1 MNTAQRQILSLL
13 TRRDGATIPQVAEA
27 LDMSVGTATKY
38 VMALLDEG
46 FLEDCGKTESASGRR
61 PHLYRL
67 RADAG
72 WFLGIDANDRYLNV
86 GLMDF
91 RGEMHQTY
99 LTEDFALDEEG
110 AFEQLCDYVRQAVNQ
125 AKGAGGEV
133 RNICIALP
141 GRVDDRTGDSHTF
154 FYQPGQALAARLQEL
169 AGLPMCLYNDARA
182 MTYGELLKGAGAGA
196 KNMLMINVSWGL
208 GMGIVID
215 SAIYRGKSGYS
226 GELGHMYGFDNQII
240 CRCGKRGCN
249 ETEIS
254 GQALQRHL
262 TERILRGETSILS
275 ERVKSS
281 DKPLLLAEIK
291 DAVAR
296 EDVLCIEALQHIGL
310 RLGEKTAGLINVFN
324 PDRVVLGGE
333 LAAAAGDFILDPMR
347 MAVNKH
353 AVHLVSKETEIVRGT
368 LGIDAGAI
376 GACLIAR
383 SRYIGERFEI

>member
-110 AFEQLCDYVRQAVNQ
+110 AFEQLCDYVRQAVGQ
-125 AKGAGGEV
+125 AKAAGGEV

-169 AGLPMCLYNDARA
+169 AGLPMCLYHDARA
-182 MTYGELLKGAGAGA
+182 MTYGELLKGAGVGA

-254 GQALQRHL
+254 GQALQRQL
-262 TERILRGETSILS
+262 TERILAGETSILS

-296 EDVLCIEALQHIGL
+296 EDVLCIEALQQIGL
-310 RLGEKTAGLINVFN
+310 RLGEKTAGLINLFN

-353 AVHLVSKETEIVRGT
+353 AVHLVSQETEIVRGA
-368 LGIDAGAI
+368 LGIDAGAV

>member
-353 AVHLVSKETEIVRGT
+353 AVHLVSQETEIVRGT

>member
-1 MNTAQRQILSLL
+1 MNIAQRQILSLF

-27 LDMSVGTATKY
+27 QDMSVGTATKY
-38 VMALLDEG
+38 VMTLLDEG
-46 FLEDCGKTESASGRR
+46 FLEDCGKTESVSGRR

-72 WFLGIDANDRYLNV
+72 WFLGMDVNDRYLNI

-91 RGEMHQTY
+91 RGEMHRTC
-99 LTEDFALDEEG
+99 LTEDFALDGEG
-110 AFEQLCDYVRQAVNQ
+110 AFEQVCDYVRQAVGQ
-125 AKGAGGEV
+125 AKEAGGEV
-133 RNICIALP
+133 LNICIALP

-154 FYQPGQALAARLQEL
+154 FYKPGQALAARLQEL
-169 AGLPMCLYNDARA
+169 AGLPMCLSNDTRA
-182 MTYGELLKGAGAGA
+182 MTYGELLKGAGAGTR
-196 KNMLMINVSWGL
+196 NMLMINVSWGL

-254 GQALQRHL
+254 GQALQRQL
-262 TERILRGETSILS
+262 TERILAGETSILS

-296 EDVLCIEALQHIGL
+296 EDVLCIEALQQIGL
-310 RLGEKTAGLINVFN
+310 RLGEKTAGLINLFN
-324 PDRVVLGGE
+324 PERVVLGGE

-353 AVHLVSKETEIVRGT
+353 AVLLVSQETEIVRGT
-368 LGIDAGAI
+368 LGIDAGAV